1 MQKEHFPIKPL
12 LNIGCRVIITVMSI
26 TIQLEDFQSWS
37 EVFAEI
43 ERQRNMRLFEIIK
56 PNPSAIRY
64 REKNRGSFL
73 AVNEGRRFSE
83 RENRGHIPT
92 EEQSRVRLTSS
103 PCTTISEM
111 KTDNPENLQRD
122 PRFTDAARKLSKEEM
137 ASLYEDIVK
146 PLDVYSILI
155 EKRKEMSERK

>member
-1 MQKEHFPIKPL
+1 M
-12 LNIGCRVIITVMSI
+12 
-26 TIQLEDFQSWS
+26 
-37 EVFAEI
+37 
-43 ERQRNMRLFEIIK
+43 
-56 PNPSAIRY
+56 
-64 REKNRGSFL
+64 
-73 AVNEGRRFSE
+73 NEGRRFSK

-111 KTDNPENLQRD
+111 NTDNPENLQRD
-122 PRFTDAARKLSKEEM
+122 PRFTYAARMLSKEEI

-146 PLDVYSILI
+146 PIDDYSILM

>member
-1 MQKEHFPIKPL
+1 
-12 LNIGCRVIITVMSI
+12 
-26 TIQLEDFQSWS
+26 
-37 EVFAEI
+37 
-43 ERQRNMRLFEIIK
+43 MRDVASVSK
-56 PNPSAIRY
+56 
-64 REKNRGSFL
+64 
-73 AVNEGRRFSE
+73 

-111 KTDNPENLQRD
+111 NTDNPENLQRD
-122 PRFTDAARKLSKEEM
+122 PRFTDAARMLSKEEI